1 MPYSS
6 LSDAR
11 SKVTNP
17 LIDNDSVILYGAN
30 SSLDTSNTF
39 YTNSAKTN
47 LAPADNYVVAT
58 NYKTY
63 YITIG
68 SNGKMTGAAT
78 ELMQGT
84 DTSWVEDRLKD
95 GDTNLV
101 SNQLGIGG
109 TSLALDA
116 NLLLTDN
123 AWVSR
128 PYNGP
133 KAWIIDTG
141 EISGSAIT
149 NIDVSAMRGYDLRLI
164 TGEYVNGKFVS
175 SDSGV
180 NTTSAIIHL
189 APDPNRVDVAGNK
202 RYFFRPDYWIPSRT
216 FNAPSYFRRMP
227 NIDPII
233 DAGGNE
239 KTWVDMATPLMDV
252 VERGSHSPR
261 TMKRMNKGVTES
273 QTINTQWSSYSQVI
287 PREKRLW
294 FDGDGAFRNSVAA
307 AWGVDPTV
315 PDLSSLWQH
324 RVVAL
329 LLAHDVPQSQWG
341 SWQYNGGGYT
351 YSYYQANPYE
361 WTTNWGSG
369 WGQSDKGL
377 ASQFLGYFVENQP
390 FNAIHFEY
398 DFEHLSYALFREDAG
413 IAWAKCFNSALTV
426 ATNLKNDNVPLYINW
441 VVPKFSN
448 YGNGIYQSR
457 YVGAA
462 GYGWES
468 MEAGNS
474 ITGTVLYSDYHD
486 YYVNGTKT
494 YSQCGLY
501 YPWYKGAIQHY
512 KYMYVSNYQFKMR
525 DHFQIYSIVHN
536 TDITRKMLFE
546 ILGATHDKR
555 VLPYIWNKQ
564 EPILGSDFG
573 FQRKTIRLNGNL
585 KFGDRNRLEM
595 CPSQMYNFGVWGMCY
610 CDGFFAWFQST
621 IGEEVTD
628 ARYDQDVN
636 NMSDEIADAKWG
648 DTTGVGKMSLDWP
661 YVGYFHAKQNQD
673 IISANTSWLVP
684 NLSLGSG
691 SWTSGT
697 ADYPVSLYNQQR
709 PIARY
714 KLNAAGTEA
723 LVLIYNGFSNGYT
736 KNTFTL
742 RLPAKSNYEFS
753 VDTWGNYTT
762 VLRLSNL

>member
-1 MPYSS
+1 MAFSS

-11 SKVTNP
+11 TKVTNP
-17 LIDNDSVILYGAN
+17 FTDNDSVILYGAN

-47 LAPADNYVVAT
+47 LAPAGNYVIPT

-63 YITIG
+63 YVTIG
-68 SNGKMTGAAT
+68 SNGQMTGAPT

-84 DTSWVEDRLKD
+84 DESWVEDRLKD

-101 SNQLGIGG
+101 SNQLGVGG
-109 TSLALDA
+109 TSLSLDA
-116 NLLLTDN
+116 NLLLTDSV
-123 AWVSR
+123 WVSR
-128 PYNGP
+128 PYSGP

-141 EISGSAIT
+141 TISTSPIT
-149 NIDVSAMRGYDLRLI
+149 NIDLSAMKGYDLRLI
-164 TGEYVNGKFVS
+164 TGEYVGGKFVS
-175 SDSGV
+175 GDAGV
-180 NTTSAIIHL
+180 NTTSAIIHI

-202 RYFFRPDYWIPSRT
+202 RYFFRPDYWIPLRT
-216 FNAPSYFRRMP
+216 HNGPSYFRRMP
-227 NIDPII
+227 NIDPIL
-233 DAGGNE
+233 DAGGNA

-252 VERGSHSPR
+252 VNASSHTPR
-261 TMKRMNKGVTES
+261 TSKRMDKGVTES
-273 QTINTQWSSYSQVI
+273 TDINTQWGYNQTI
-287 PREKRLW
+287 AREKKLH
-294 FDGDGAFRNSVAA
+294 FDGDGAFRNCVAA
-307 AWGVDPTV
+307 AWNVSFETV
-315 PDLSSLWQH
+315 DLSELWQH
-324 RVVAL
+324 RTVAT
-329 LLAHDVPQSQWG
+329 LLAHGVAEADRG
-341 SWQYNGGGYT
+341 SWTYNGGGYT
-351 YSYYQANPYE
+351 YGYYQANPYE

-369 WGQSDKGL
+369 WAQTDKSL
-377 ASQFLGYFVENQP
+377 PSQFLGYFVENQP
-390 FNAIHFEY
+390 FNSIHFEY
-398 DFEHLSYALFREDAG
+398 DFEHLSPALFREDAG
-413 IAWAKCFNSALTV
+413 QVWAACMTSAINT
-426 ATNLKNDNVPLYINW
+426 ATNLKNDNTPLYMNW
-441 VVPKFSN
+441 VIPKFSN

-457 YVGAA
+457 YIGAS

-486 YYVNGTKT
+486 YYINGTKS

-501 YPWYKGAIQHY
+501 YPWFKGAIAHY
-512 KYMYVSNYQFKMR
+512 KYMYVSNYQLKLN
-525 DHFQIYSIVHN
+525 DEFQVYSIVHN
-536 TDITRKMLFE
+536 TDITRKMLFQ

-564 EPILGSDFG
+564 EAITGSDYG
-573 FQRKTIRLNGNL
+573 VQRKTIRLNGNL
-585 KFGDRNRLEM
+585 KFGDRNRLEV

-610 CDGFFAWFQST
+610 CDGLFAWYQST
-621 IGEEVTD
+621 IGEEVS
-628 ARYDQDVN
+628 ACRVDQDTN
-636 NMSDEIADAKWG
+636 GMSDDAADAKWG
-648 DTTGVGKMSLDWP
+648 DTTGVGKNSIDWA

-673 IISANTSWLVP
+673 ILSANTSWLVP
-684 NLSLGSG
+684 NLSLGGG

-736 KNTFTL
+736 KNTFTF
-742 RLPAKSNYEFS
+742 RLPTKSNYEFS

-762 VLRLSNL
+762 VIRLSNL